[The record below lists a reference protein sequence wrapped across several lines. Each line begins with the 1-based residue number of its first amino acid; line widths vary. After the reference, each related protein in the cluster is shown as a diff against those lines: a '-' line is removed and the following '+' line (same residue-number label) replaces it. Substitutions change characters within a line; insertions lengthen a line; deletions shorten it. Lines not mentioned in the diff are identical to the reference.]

1 MMAILAPPPPPP
13 PSGPQTVSF
22 QAPGQPDPQVDATSD
37 LENSQRTRAL
47 AAALRQQSFDAIPD
61 NGGNISWTQGV
72 AKLAQALVAS
82 RLEHKANVGEWD
94 AHAKQQAARRAVHYG
109 DATPAD
115 LSANPFRSDHERA
128 HLVKALRNLSSQAN
142 GAQPPSASPAAVGVV
157 QLPGNN
163 TPIAVT
169 AAPIGNATPSIG
181 PQPGN
186 PGAPPLPGGG
196 PGQPSGSS
204 VQPPVRMDRML
215 SSMPADAGMYFEQ
228 SDPEAYWRAV
238 GKTQEPADD
247 ERYASHF
254 GQSGSKEFNSA
265 LQDYRLRSFGPSA
278 IDAKGALMGDRYGYM
293 GELQDDRLR
302 SSERNT
308 DVRTEAS
315 VGNNIRSTG
324 VTSRGQD
331 LSHND
336 RMRGQDFSH
345 QDRTRGQDMTDS
357 RVRGSAAFQGTGGRG
372 HGGAPA
378 VAVGPNGHKIV
389 VQNGRW
395 VDAQTGVPVQ

>member
-1 MMAILAPPPPPP
+1 
-13 PSGPQTVSF
+13 
-22 QAPGQPDPQVDATSD
+22 
-37 LENSQRTRAL
+37 
-47 AAALRQQSFDAIPD
+47 
-61 NGGNISWTQGV
+61 
-72 AKLAQALVAS
+72 
-82 RLEHKANVGEWD
+82 
-94 AHAKQQAARRAVHYG
+94 
-109 DATPAD
+109 
-115 LSANPFRSDHERA
+115 
-128 HLVKALRNLSSQAN
+128 
-142 GAQPPSASPAAVGVV
+142 
-157 QLPGNN
+157 
-163 TPIAVT
+163 
-169 AAPIGNATPSIG
+169 
-181 PQPGN
+181 
-186 PGAPPLPGGG
+186 
-196 PGQPSGSS
+196 
-204 VQPPVRMDRML
+204 
-215 SSMPADAGMYFEQ
+215 
-228 SDPEAYWRAV
+228 
-238 GKTQEPADD
+238 
-247 ERYASHF
+247 
-254 GQSGSKEFNSA
+254 
-265 LQDYRLRSFGPSA
+265 
-278 IDAKGALMGDRYGYM
+278 MGDRYGYM

-378 VAVGPNGHKIV
+378 VAVGPNGHRIV